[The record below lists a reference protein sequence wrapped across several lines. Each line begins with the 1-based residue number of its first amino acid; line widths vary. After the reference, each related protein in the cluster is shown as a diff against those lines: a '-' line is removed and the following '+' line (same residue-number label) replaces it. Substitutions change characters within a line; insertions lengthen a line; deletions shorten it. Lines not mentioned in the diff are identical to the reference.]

1 MKRILV
7 IDDHR
12 DNLLSCKAL
21 ISDLFNGFGIH
32 TASSGPEGIALAKA
46 HHPDVIVLDILMPD
60 MDGYEVCNILKNDE
74 TLCDIP
80 VVFVTALRENS
91 ANKVRA
97 LNAGADGFLTKPID
111 ETEFVA
117 QIKAMLKIK
126 EGNDFKKSEQHRLEK
141 LVAERTNELQ
151 KELLLNRQM
160 NERLYESEERFR
172 ALFEQAPLGYQS
184 LDFDARIIEVNDMW
198 LETLGYHRDEVIGKW
213 FGDFL
218 APEYIPA
225 FRERFPAFK
234 AVGRVQVE
242 FEMMHK
248 DGSKRW
254 IAFDGRIGYEINGV
268 FKQTHCIL
276 QDITERR
283 RAEEVLR
290 VSEGKYRLLI
300 ENLHEGLWYIDQD
313 ARTTFV
319 NPRMAEML
327 GYTVEEM
334 SGKHLFEF
342 MDERGAES
350 ARHNL
355 ERRQQGI
362 KEQHEFEFIRKD
374 GRRIYTLLETA
385 PILDRKG
392 RYAGAIA
399 GVSDITERKQAEA
412 RLLSEKAWSESI
424 ISAAPDIIVGLGEGS
439 QIKIF
444 NKFAEA
450 LTGFNAEEVLGK
462 SWIELFIPPEQRAEI
477 YHVWDQIVGHCLIDH
492 YYENPITTKTG
503 EQRLIRWN
511 NTVLTENGRFRMVL
525 SIGEDITE
533 RKRAEQDLQASQAEL
548 QAVYAHAPVMMCL
561 LGPGRT
567 VLYANLAFTAFTGVT
582 EAELVQGRACGVFGC
597 INAAEHPDGCG
608 FGASCGDCRLR
619 LAIEDTMATGQGHR
633 GVEYR
638 ATLERAGVRRNVI
651 LLGAT
656 ARIESNESP
665 RVLLCLEDITERK
678 SAEEAIKESDRQFRL
693 LVETLPISLS
703 IVTLDGDVL
712 YINPKCRELFEIDP
726 ALEKQDALLLW
737 ANPDDRQIWLQAIQT
752 KKAVQNFEMQLKT
765 KTGKEIWALG
775 SGIFFQY
782 QNRTCVLSTHHD
794 ISEVKQI
801 QEKLLES
808 EAKYRTLVEGSLQ
821 GVVIA
826 KNEPLRLCFANAAME
841 RICGYGATELL
852 QMSPQELAALVHPDD
867 RERFFGNFR
876 RRLSGEPVSSLVECQ
891 LLHKDGG
898 ITWTMCQSNA
908 IVYLGES
915 ATLTQFID
923 ISEKKKADEQFR
935 LLNRAVEASP
945 VSVSVTDRDGNII
958 YTNPFFTSITGF
970 SFEQVRGKNPRILK
984 SGVQKEEVYRDLWS
998 TIRSGKDWTG
1008 ELCNRKRSGELY
1020 WVKAI
1025 ISPIIDQQG
1034 MITNFVAIKE
1044 DITERKKILED
1055 LVAAK
1060 EHAEESDR
1068 LKSAFLANMSH
1079 EIRTPMNGILGFLE
1093 LLGNPDLT
1101 EGEKEKYIG
1110 IMNKSGQRLLST
1122 INDIVEIS
1130 RIEAGDIQ
1138 INRQEIRLQ
1147 KFLSYYYDFFLPQAN
1162 EKGLHLELVPCQD
1175 APNIIFTD
1183 KSKLDS
1189 ILTNL
1194 IKNAI
1199 KFTEKGSITF
1209 GCEPQGPTDLL
1220 LFVKDTGKGIHPD
1233 KLALVFERFMQA
1245 DLTLSRGYEGSGLGL
1260 AISKAYVEALG
1271 GRIWIDSELDTGSC
1285 FYVALPGVRIDAK
1298 GTNPLHAGDNVSTM
1312 RLLPKKLKILVAE
1325 DDEASYMYLETIL
1338 KPYHAEIA
1346 NCTTGCKAVE
1356 FCRSHPD
1363 TDLVL
1368 MDHKMPDMDGYEATR
1383 RIRAFNNTV
1392 VIIAQ
1397 TAYALAGDRDKAIGA
1412 GCTDFIAK
1420 PILKDKLISLITKHL
1435 G

>member
-1 MKRILV
+1 MSKILV
-7 IDDHR
+7 IDDNR
-12 DNLLSCKAL
+12 DSLLSFKAL
-21 ISDLFNGFGIH
+21 LSDLFNGFSIH
-32 TASSGPEGIALAKA
+32 TATSGPDGIALARA
-46 HHPDVIVLDILMPD
+46 HHPDVILLDILMPG
-60 MDGYEVCNILKNDE
+60 MDGYEVCSILKKDV
-74 TLCDIP
+74 TLCDSP

-97 LNAGADGFLTKPID
+97 LNVGADGFLTKPID
-111 ETEFVA
+111 ETELAA

-126 EGNDFKKSEQHRLEK
+126 EANDFLKSEKQRLEK
-141 LVAERTNELQ
+141 LVVERTNELQ
-151 KELLLNRQM
+151 EELLLNRQL
-160 NERLYESEERFR
+160 NERLCESEERFR
-172 ALFEQAPLGYQS
+172 VFFEKAPLGYQS
-184 LDFDARIIEVNDMW
+184 VDFDARILEVNDMW
-198 LETLGYHRDEVIGKW
+198 LEILGYHRDEVIGKW
-213 FGDFL
+213 FGGFL
-218 APEYIPA
+218 APEHIPA
-225 FRERFPAFK
+225 FRERFSAFK
-234 AVGRVQVE
+234 AAGRIHVE
-242 FEMMHK
+242 FEILRK
-248 DGSKRW
+248 DGSRRW
-254 IAFDGRIGYEINGV
+254 IAFDGRIGYELNGE

-276 QDITERR
+276 
-283 RAEEVLR
+283 L
-290 VSEGKYRLLI
+290 
-300 ENLHEGLWYIDQD
+300 
-313 ARTTFV
+313 
-319 NPRMAEML
+319 
-327 GYTVEEM
+327 
-334 SGKHLFEF
+334 
-342 MDERGAES
+342 
-350 ARHNL
+350 
-355 ERRQQGI
+355 
-362 KEQHEFEFIRKD
+362 
-374 GRRIYTLLETA
+374 
-385 PILDRKG
+385 
-392 RYAGAIA
+392 
-399 GVSDITERKQAEA
+399 DITERKQAEA
-412 RLLSEKAWSESI
+412 RLLSENAWSESI
-424 ISAAPDIIVGLGEGS
+424 INAAPNIIVGLGEGS
-439 QIKIF
+439 QIRIF
-444 NKFAEA
+444 NKFAET
-450 LTGFNAEEVLGK
+450 LTGFKAEEVLDK
-462 SWIELFIPPEQRAEI
+462 PWIELLIPRERRAEL
-477 YHVWDQIVGHCLIDH
+477 YRVWNQIVENCLIEYH
-492 YYENPITTKTG
+492 YENPIRTKAG

-548 QAVYAHAPVMMCL
+548 QAVYEHAPIMMCL
-561 LGPGRT
+561 LGPGRK
-567 VLYANLAFTAFTGVT
+567 VLYANLAFTAFTGVP

-608 FGASCGDCRLR
+608 FGASCRDCLLR
-619 LAIEDTMATGQGHR
+619 LAIEDTLATGQGHH

-665 RVLLCLEDITERK
+665 RVLVCLEDVTERK
-678 SAEEAIKESDRQFRL
+678 QAEEAIKESDRQFRQ

-712 YINPKCRELFEIDP
+712 YINPKCKELFEIDHT
-726 ALEKQDALLLW
+726 LGKQDALLLW
-737 ANPDDRQIWLQAIQT
+737 ANPDDRQIWLQEI
-752 KKAVQNFEMQLKT
+752 KSKRAVQNFEMHLKT

-782 QNRTCVLSTHHD
+782 QNQTCVLSTHHD

-801 QEKLLES
+801 QEKLRES

-826 KNEPLRLCFANAAME
+826 KDKPVRLCFANAAMKS
-841 RICGYGATELL
+841 ICGYGPEELL
-852 QMSPQELAALVHPDD
+852 HMSPQDLAALVHPDD

-876 RRLSGEPVSSLVECQ
+876 RRLSGEPVSSLAEYQ

-898 ITWTMCQSNA
+898 ITITMCQSSA
-908 IVYLGES
+908 IVYMGES
-915 ATLTQFID
+915 ATLTMFID
-923 ISEKKKADEQFR
+923 ISEKKKADEQFK
-935 LLNRAVEASP
+935 LLSRAVEASP
-945 VSVSVTDRDGNII
+945 VSVTVTDRDGNII
-958 YTNPFFTSITGF
+958 YANPFFTSITGF
-970 SFEQVRGKNPRILK
+970 SFEEVRGKNPRILK
-984 SGVQKEEVYRDLWS
+984 SGFNKEEVYRDLWS

-1008 ELCNRKRSGELY
+1008 DLCNRRKSGALY
-1020 WVKAI
+1020 WVRAI
-1025 ISPIIDQQG
+1025 ISPIVDQEG

-1060 EHAEESDR
+1060 EQAEESDR

-1093 LLGNPDLT
+1093 LLGDPDLT

-1110 IMNKSGQRLLST
+1110 IVNKSGQRLLST

-1138 INRQEIRLQ
+1138 VNRQEIRLQ

-1162 EKGLHLELVPCQD
+1162 DKGLHLELLPCQD
-1175 APNIIFTD
+1175 APEAIFTD

-1199 KFTEKGSITF
+1199 KFTAQGSITF
-1209 GCEPQGPTDLL
+1209 GCEPMGPTDLL

-1245 DLTLSRGYEGSGLGL
+1245 DLSLSRGYEGSGLGL

-1271 GRIWIDSELDTGSC
+1271 GRIWVESELGKGSC
-1285 FYVALPGVRIDAK
+1285 FYVAIPGVRSDAK
-1298 GTNPLHAGDNVSTM
+1298 EADLLPAGDPANRMSP
-1312 RLLPKKLKILVAE
+1312 LPKKLRILVAE
-1325 DDEASYMYLETIL
+1325 DDDASYTYLETIL
-1338 KPYHAEIA
+1338 KPYHAEITR
-1346 NCTTGCKAVE
+1346 CTSGSKAVE

-1363 TDLVL
+1363 IDLIL
-1368 MDHKMPDMDGYEATR
+1368 MDNKMPDMDGYEAAR
-1383 RIRAFNNTV
+1383 RIREFNNTV

-1397 TAYALAGDRDKAIGA
+1397 TAYALAGDREKSIEA
-1412 GCTDFIAK
+1412 GCTDYIAK